1 MEARARSLHQD
12 PKERQDPTE
21 RTAHR
26 KKGYEERHQKGMQTR
41 SSEEQGQFQPF
52 KLLKM
57 LDKLFRNKQ
66 ALPF

>member
-1 MEARARSLHQD
+1 MEGRARSLHQD

-21 RTAHR
+21 RMAHR
-26 KKGYEERHQKGMQTR
+26 KKVYEERQQKGMQTR